1 MKTSKNKCCRMVH
14 GENDDDDNDDDEEAD
29 SGRPD
34 DTKGSQF
41 D

>member
-1 MKTSKNKCCRMVH
+1 MVH